1 MYKCIKSK
9 HMSVFVVSGTFSGGT
24 HTGHNISRSQKTTT
38 QPIAHVQ
45 LVGLNTAKM
54 KQRVPLIMSVHTLQ

>member
-9 HMSVFVVSGTFSGGT
+9 YICMSVFVVSGTFPGGR
-24 HTGHNISRSQKTTT
+24 HTSRNISRSQKTTT

-45 LVGLNTAKM
+45 LIGLNTSK
-54 KQRVPLIMSVHTLQ
+54 